1 MLKNISMS
9 KKISGIVIIA
19 LILGLA
25 ALCIVV
31 KNKATDAMEEV
42 TLNRMAESSDA
53 RAEIV
58 SQYIA
63 SIQEKLGIIA
73 SDTDMLDALENEGD
87 ATVVAKAQAK
97 ITAAAATMENLEGL
111 FLCDTETLQVC
122 HSIESAVGGYASSAE
137 AMASVFSA
145 MKSTKGCH
153 FRGIKTSPST
163 GVQVIVNYYPIF
175 NADGDLAGYVGAGVN
190 AAGLKSLLES
200 LGFKGLENCNYLLL
214 DVTSTAFVFSTDEE
228 QIGQTIEDEEILAL
242 MTEAESNKSGNYLF
256 VQSGTNLKV
265 VTGYTTL
272 SDLGLVMAV
281 LDTEEEAYASVRE
294 LATFVIAISVIVL
307 IIVAVITFA
316 VIVIIS
322 KDLMLLA
329 KSIDEIGT
337 TMDMTKA
344 DALEVYVGRKDE
356 IGKVAGAT
364 VKLTNSVR
372 DAVCE
377 LKEKSSE
384 LSKTSLELR
393 DVAEQTLQ
401 SVAQVDN
408 AVQDIALGAT
418 SQAQETEKASTSV
431 ISIGQQITDTA
442 EETGIMREV
451 SNKIQESSNNALE
464 IITQL
469 TSIGE
474 KATDAVNEI
483 YEQTNVTNVSAKR
496 IKEATNIISS
506 IAEET
511 NLLSLNASIE
521 AARAGEAGR
530 GFAVVAT
537 QISKLAEQSNES
549 AQLIENITNEL
560 ISDSDKS
567 VETMEEVKSI
577 MADQSEY
584 VSKVTEIFGEVKEG
598 VNDTI
603 KGVKSISKKTDS
615 MDDSRKAVV
624 DTVSSLSAIAEENAA
639 SAQET
644 SASTTMVSNLMNE
657 IADSASKL
665 SEIAKDVDDSVSVF
679 TI

>member
-1 MLKNISMS
+1 MS

-19 LILGLA
+19 LILGLSI
-25 ALCIVV
+25 LCVVV
-31 KNKATDAMEEV
+31 KNKATNAMEDV
-42 TLNRMAESSDA
+42 TLNRMAEASDA

-63 SIQEKLGIIA
+63 SIQEKIGIIA
-73 SDTDMLDALENEGD
+73 SDTDMLDALENEND

-97 ITAAAATMENLEGL
+97 ITAAAATMDNLEGL
-111 FLCDTETLQVC
+111 FLCDLETLQVC
-122 HSIESAVGGYASSAE
+122 HSVESAVGAYASSAD
-137 AMASVFSA
+137 AMAAIYSA
-145 MKSTKGCH
+145 MKSTKGAY
-153 FRGIKTSPST
+153 FRGIKVSPTT
-163 GVQVIVNYYPIF
+163 GGQVIVNYYPIF
-175 NADGDLAGYVGAGVN
+175 DADGDLAGYVGAGIN
-190 AAGLKSLLES
+190 AAGLKSLVES
-200 LGFKGLENCNYLLL
+200 LEFKGLENCNYLLL
-214 DVTSTAFVFSTDEE
+214 DVASTAYVFSTDEE
-228 QIGQTIEDEEILAL
+228 QIGQTVEDEKILAL
-242 MTEAESNKSGNYLF
+242 MVEAESNESGNFLF
-256 VQSGTNLKV
+256 VQPGTNLKI

-281 LDTEEEAYASVRE
+281 LDTEEEAYASVRA
-294 LATFVIAISVIVL
+294 LAIFVIVISVVVLLIVT
-307 IIVAVITFA
+307 VITFA

-344 DALEVYVGRKDE
+344 GALDVYVGRKDE

-567 VETMEEVKSI
+567 VETMEEVKNI

-644 SASTTMVSNLMNE
+644 SASTTLVSNLMNE

-679 TI
+679 IV